1 MNRNIERMEDA
12 LQDEYEKEYKRMLKD
27 EWEYW
32 KRTGQKFNSPLPDEE
47 SEKWEYKGDTY

>member
-12 LQDEYEKEYKRMLKD
+12 LQDEYEKEYKRMLMD